1 MSFEELDHTADYLFR
16 CRGRSPE
23 ELFSESARA
32 MFSIMF
38 ENNDANNVGNNGT
51 DNGTDSGS
59 NNCSN
64 NGSNADS
71 DAVRVKK
78 EIEVES
84 DSLSNLLIDF
94 LSELLFV
101 AEVDC
106 LVLSGVKPKITG
118 NSLKAEVFG
127 EPFVPEKHGGG
138 TEIKGISRSGV
149 EIEEISEDDGIYY
162 QAEII
167 FDV

>member
-38 ENNDANNVGNNGT
+38 ENNDADKGI
-51 DNGTDSGS
+51 
-59 NNCSN
+59 
-64 NGSNADS
+64 NADS
-71 DAVRVKK
+71 GDACVTK

-106 LVLSGVKPKITG
+106 LVLSGVKTKITG
-118 NSLKAEVFG
+118 NTLKAEVTG
-127 EPFVPEKHGGG
+127 EPFVLEKHGGG

-149 EIEEISEDDGIYY
+149 EIEKISEDDGVYY

>member
-1 MSFEELDHTADYLFR
+1 MSFEELDHTADFLFR
-16 CRGRSPE
+16 CRGSSPE

-38 ENNDANNVGNNGT
+38 ENNDITDPNDLNNQS
-51 DNGTDSGS
+51 DPDST
-59 NNCSN
+59 C
-64 NGSNADS
+64 
-71 DAVRVKK
+71 VTKT
-78 EIEVES
+78 IELES

-106 LVLSGVKPKITG
+106 LVLSRVNPKITG
-118 NSLKAEVFG
+118 NSLKAQVFG
-127 EPFVPEKHGGG
+127 EPFVLEKHGGG
-138 TEIKGISRSGV
+138 TEIKGISRSGA
-149 EIEEISEDDGIYY
+149 EITEVYEGNKRYY

>member
-38 ENNDANNVGNNGT
+38 ENNDT
-51 DNGTDSGS
+51 DKGI
-59 NNCSN
+59 
-64 NGSNADS
+64 NADS
-71 DAVRVKK
+71 GAARVTK

-106 LVLSGVKPKITG
+106 LVLSGVKPRITG
-118 NSLKAEVFG
+118 NSLKAEVTG
-127 EPFVPEKHGGG
+127 EPFVLEKHGGG

-149 EIEEISEDDGIYY
+149 EIEKISEDDGIYY

>member
-1 MSFEELDHTADYLFR
+1 MSFEELDHTADFLFR

-38 ENNDANNVGNNGT
+38 ENNDITDPNDLNNQ
-51 DNGTDSGS
+51 S
-59 NNCSN
+59 
-64 NGSNADS
+64 DS
-71 DAVRVKK
+71 DSTCVTKT
-78 EIEVES
+78 IELES

-106 LVLSGVKPKITG
+106 LVLSRVNPKITG
-118 NSLKAEVFG
+118 NSLKAQVFG
-127 EPFVPEKHGGG
+127 EPFVLEKHGGG
-138 TEIKGISRSGV
+138 TEIKGISRSGA
-149 EIEEISEDDGIYY
+149 EITEVYEGNKRYY

>member
-1 MSFEELDHTADYLFR
+1 MSFEELDHTADFLFR

-38 ENNDANNVGNNGT
+38 ENNDITDPNDLNNQS
-51 DNGTDSGS
+51 DPDST
-59 NNCSN
+59 C
-64 NGSNADS
+64 
-71 DAVRVKK
+71 VTKT
-78 EIEVES
+78 IELES

-106 LVLSGVKPKITG
+106 LVLSRVNPKITG
-118 NSLKAEVFG
+118 NSLKAQVFG
-127 EPFVPEKHGGG
+127 EPFVLEKHGGG
-138 TEIKGISRSGV
+138 TEIKGISRSGA
-149 EIEEISEDDGIYY
+149 EITEVYEGNKRYY

>member
-38 ENNDANNVGNNGT
+38 ENNDVNNAENNGT
-51 DNGTDSGS
+51 NSNSNKGTNSGS
-59 NNCSN
+59 

-71 DAVRVKK
+71 DAVRVTK

-106 LVLSGVKPKITG
+106 LVLSGVKPRITG

-149 EIEEISEDDGIYY
+149 EIEKISDEDGIYY

>member
-1 MSFEELDHTADYLFR
+1 MSFEELDHTADFLFR
-16 CRGRSPE
+16 CRGSSPE

-38 ENNDANNVGNNGT
+38 ENNDITDPNDLNNQS
-51 DNGTDSGS
+51 DPDST
-59 NNCSN
+59 C
-64 NGSNADS
+64 
-71 DAVRVKK
+71 VTKT
-78 EIEVES
+78 IELES

-106 LVLSGVKPKITG
+106 LVLSRVNPRITG
-118 NSLKAEVFG
+118 NSLKAQVFG
-127 EPFVPEKHGGG
+127 EPFVLEKHGGG
-138 TEIKGISRSGV
+138 TEIKGISRSGA
-149 EIEEISEDDGIYY
+149 EITEVYEGNKRYY

>member
-1 MSFEELDHTADYLFR
+1 MSFEELDHTADFLFR
-16 CRGRSPE
+16 CRGSSPE

-38 ENNDANNVGNNGT
+38 ENNDITDPNYPEELNNLNDT
-51 DNGTDSGS
+51 D
-59 NNCSN
+59 C
-64 NGSNADS
+64 A
-71 DAVRVKK
+71 RVTKT
-78 EIEVES
+78 IELES

-106 LVLSGVKPKITG
+106 LVLSRVNPKITG
-118 NSLKAEVFG
+118 NSLKAQVFG
-127 EPFVPEKHGGG
+127 EPFVLEKHGGG
-138 TEIKGISRSGV
+138 TEIKGISRSGA
-149 EIEEISEDDGIYY
+149 EITEVYEGNKRYY

>member
-1 MSFEELDHTADYLFR
+1 
-16 CRGRSPE
+16 
-23 ELFSESARA
+23 

-38 ENNDANNVGNNGT
+38 ENNDVNNAENNGT
-51 DNGTDSGS
+51 NSNSNKGSNSGS
-59 NNCSN
+59 

-71 DAVRVKK
+71 DAVRVTK

-106 LVLSGVKPKITG
+106 LVLSGVKPRITG
-118 NSLKAEVFG
+118 NTLKAEVFG

-149 EIEEISEDDGIYY
+149 EIEKISDEAGIYY

>member
-38 ENNDANNVGNNGT
+38 ENNDVNNAENNGT
-51 DNGTDSGS
+51 NSNSTKGSNSGS
-59 NNCSN
+59 

-71 DAVRVKK
+71 DAVRVTK

-106 LVLSGVKPKITG
+106 LVLSGVKPRITG

-149 EIEEISEDDGIYY
+149 EIEKISDEDGIYY

>member
-38 ENNDANNVGNNGT
+38 ENNDVNNAENNGT
-51 DNGTDSGS
+51 NSNSNKGSNSGS
-59 NNCSN
+59 

-71 DAVRVKK
+71 DAVRVTK

-149 EIEEISEDDGIYY
+149 EIEKISDEGGIYY

>member
-38 ENNDANNVGNNGT
+38 ENNDVNNAENNGT
-51 DNGTDSGS
+51 NSNSNKGSNSGS
-59 NNCSN
+59 

-71 DAVRVKK
+71 DAVRVTK

-106 LVLSGVKPKITG
+106 LVLSGVKPRITG
-118 NSLKAEVFG
+118 NTLKAEVFG

-149 EIEEISEDDGIYY
+149 EIEKISDEAGIYY

>member
-38 ENNDANNVGNNGT
+38 ENNDVNNAENNGT
-51 DNGTDSGS
+51 NSNSNKGSNSGS
-59 NNCSN
+59 

-71 DAVRVKK
+71 DAVRVTK

-106 LVLSGVKPKITG
+106 LVLSGVKPRITG

-149 EIEEISEDDGIYY
+149 EIEKISDEAGIYY

>member
-38 ENNDANNVGNNGT
+38 ENNDVNNAENNGT
-51 DNGTDSGS
+51 NSNSNKGTNSGS
-59 NNCSN
+59 D
-64 NGSNADS
+64 GSNADS
-71 DAVRVKK
+71 DAVRVTK

-106 LVLSGVKPKITG
+106 LVLSGVKPRITG

-149 EIEEISEDDGIYY
+149 EIEKISDEAGIYY

>member
-38 ENNDANNVGNNGT
+38 ENNDA
-51 DNGTDSGS
+51 DNGI
-59 NNCSN
+59 
-64 NGSNADS
+64 NADS
-71 DAVRVKK
+71 GAARVTK

-106 LVLSGVKPKITG
+106 LVLSGVKPRITG
-118 NSLKAEVFG
+118 NSLKAEVTG
-127 EPFVPEKHGGG
+127 EPFVLEKHGGG

-149 EIEEISEDDGIYY
+149 EIEKISEDDGIYY

>member
-38 ENNDANNVGNNGT
+38 ENNDVNNAENNGT
-51 DNGTDSGS
+51 NSGS
-59 NNCSN
+59 

-71 DAVRVKK
+71 DAVRVTK

-106 LVLSGVKPKITG
+106 LVLSGVKPRITG

-149 EIEEISEDDGIYY
+149 EIEKISDEGGIYY

>member
-1 MSFEELDHTADYLFR
+1 MSFEELDHTADFLFR
-16 CRGRSPE
+16 CRGSSPE
-23 ELFSESARA
+23 ELFSEAARA

-38 ENNDANNVGNNGT
+38 ENNDITDPNDLNNQS
-51 DNGTDSGS
+51 DPDST
-59 NNCSN
+59 C
-64 NGSNADS
+64 
-71 DAVRVKK
+71 VTKT
-78 EIEVES
+78 IELES

-106 LVLSGVKPKITG
+106 LVLSRVNPMITG
-118 NSLKAEVFG
+118 NSLKAQVFG
-127 EPFVPEKHGGG
+127 EPFVLEKHGGG
-138 TEIKGISRSGV
+138 TEIKGISRSGA
-149 EIEEISEDDGIYY
+149 EITEVYEGNKRYY

>member
-1 MSFEELDHTADYLFR
+1 MSFEELDHTADFLFR
-16 CRGRSPE
+16 CRGSSPE

-38 ENNDANNVGNNGT
+38 ENNDITDPNDLNNQ
-51 DNGTDSGS
+51 S
-59 NNCSN
+59 
-64 NGSNADS
+64 DS
-71 DAVRVKK
+71 DSTCVTKT
-78 EIEVES
+78 IELES

-106 LVLSGVKPKITG
+106 LVLSRVNPKITG
-118 NSLKAEVFG
+118 NSLKAQVFG
-127 EPFVPEKHGGG
+127 EPFVLEKHGGG
-138 TEIKGISRSGV
+138 TEIKGISRSGA
-149 EIEEISEDDGIYY
+149 EITEVYEGNKRYY

>member
-1 MSFEELDHTADYLFR
+1 MSFEELDHTADFLFR
-16 CRGRSPE
+16 CRGSSPE

-38 ENNDANNVGNNGT
+38 ENNDITDPNDPNNQS
-51 DNGTDSGS
+51 DPDST
-59 NNCSN
+59 C
-64 NGSNADS
+64 
-71 DAVRVKK
+71 VTKT
-78 EIEVES
+78 IELES

-106 LVLSGVKPKITG
+106 LVLSRVNPKITG
-118 NSLKAEVFG
+118 NSLKAQVFG
-127 EPFVPEKHGGG
+127 EPFVLEKHGGG
-138 TEIKGISRSGV
+138 TEIKGISRSGA
-149 EIEEISEDDGIYY
+149 EITEVFEGNKRYY

>member
-51 DNGTDSGS
+51 DSGS
-59 NNCSN
+59 KNSSNSSN

>member
-38 ENNDANNVGNNGT
+38 ENNDVNNAENNGT
-51 DNGTDSGS
+51 NSNSNKGSNSGS
-59 NNCSN
+59 

-71 DAVRVKK
+71 DAVRVTK

-106 LVLSGVKPKITG
+106 LVLSGVKPRITG
-118 NSLKAEVFG
+118 NTLKAEVFG

-149 EIEEISEDDGIYY
+149 EIEKISDEDGIYY

>member
-38 ENNDANNVGNNGT
+38 ENNDATG
-51 DNGTDSGS
+51 
-59 NNCSN
+59 
-64 NGSNADS
+64 
-71 DAVRVKK
+71 DACVTK

-118 NSLKAEVFG
+118 NTLKAEVTG
-127 EPFVPEKHGGG
+127 EPFVLEKHGGG

>member
-51 DNGTDSGS
+51 DSGS
-59 NNCSN
+59 KNSSNSSN

-149 EIEEISEDDGIYY
+149 EIEKISDEGGIYY

>member
-38 ENNDANNVGNNGT
+38 ENNDATG
-51 DNGTDSGS
+51 
-59 NNCSN
+59 
-64 NGSNADS
+64 A
-71 DAVRVKK
+71 ARVTK

-106 LVLSGVKPKITG
+106 LVLSGVKPRITG
-118 NSLKAEVFG
+118 NTLKAEVTG
-127 EPFVPEKHGGG
+127 EPFILEKHGGG

-149 EIEEISEDDGIYY
+149 EIEKISEDDGIYY

>member
-38 ENNDANNVGNNGT
+38 ENNDVNNAENNGT
-51 DNGTDSGS
+51 NSNSNKGSNSGS
-59 NNCSN
+59 

-71 DAVRVKK
+71 DAVRVTK

-118 NSLKAEVFG
+118 NTLKAEVFG

-149 EIEEISEDDGIYY
+149 EIEKISDEDGIYY

>member
-38 ENNDANNVGNNGT
+38 ENNDADKGI
-51 DNGTDSGS
+51 
-59 NNCSN
+59 
-64 NGSNADS
+64 NADS
-71 DAVRVKK
+71 GASRVTK

-118 NSLKAEVFG
+118 NSLKAEVTG
-127 EPFVPEKHGGG
+127 EPFVLEKHGGG

-149 EIEEISEDDGIYY
+149 EIEKISEDDGIYY

>member
-38 ENNDANNVGNNGT
+38 ENNDVNNAENNGT
-51 DNGTDSGS
+51 NSGS
-59 NNCSN
+59 ND
-64 NGSNADS
+64 SNADS
-71 DAVRVKK
+71 DAVRVTK

-106 LVLSGVKPKITG
+106 LVLSGVKPRITG

-149 EIEEISEDDGIYY
+149 EIEKISDEAGIYY